1 MATNSTDVDPL
12 YSENELHHE
21 VEVFEFIGI
30 LSFQSKGMVIVTV
43 KILIDLFELLSLVI
57 CRSISIEAAIP

>member
-1 MATNSTDVDPL
+1 MSDDVDPL

-30 LSFQSKGMVIVTV
+30 LSFESKGMVIVTV
-43 KILIDLFELLSLVI
+43 KILIDLFELRFLGMF
-57 CRSISIEAAIP
+57 ISIETTTP